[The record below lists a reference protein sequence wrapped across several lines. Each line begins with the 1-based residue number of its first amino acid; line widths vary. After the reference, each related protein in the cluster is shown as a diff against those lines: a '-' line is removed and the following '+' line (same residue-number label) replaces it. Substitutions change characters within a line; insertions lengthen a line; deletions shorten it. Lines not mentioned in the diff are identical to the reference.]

1 MNSQQLYE
9 LYMQQLAQQQA
20 KKEGNSLDKIKNYS
34 AKIGN
39 YGNNLSTV
47 GNVIKDNVNSE
58 LAQKFGGSLA
68 NFGNTMSK
76 GANTVSNTLN
86 TPQNYFK
93 GFAGTGMQKAG
104 QALAGQSG
112 ALGTLGNGL
121 VNVGTSMAGT
131 GAATTGATAGT
142 TAGTTTG
149 AATGATT
156 AGTVGG
162 MTAAGSTAA
171 GAGAGTAAGA
181 TGGAAAGSA
190 AGGAAAGGSAGGA
203 SAGAAGG
210 PIGALIALAVMAL
223 AGGHRKAAKKAGNQ
237 LMNSTNKMAEQEN
250 ELSEQNLQQIQ
261 QNTANL
267 QQQADNA
274 IAQGI
279 PTGGAASIQNPNG
292 SVSDFPITKEQFAK
306 SLKDVGWDDKT
317 INSAL
322 NGLNLGNKEM
332 SDYINVYNQ
341 TASNGQGI
349 IIPQNAQQVAAAQA
363 LANGETPITQQG
375 EVATNA
381 QIKQGILDKFAN
393 GIADFSRGYQE
404 NRNNGFSPENL
415 TNNKFAVTTEKEN
428 PALANYQQTLRD
440 KGYKDDVINAV
451 AEGKNSGN
459 KEIADWISNNPSAY
473 KPITETKYYDKSKMG
488 RFGEAVGTVGRLVQ
502 NPATQAIVA
511 GGLSTAL
518 TGNPL
523 YGLGMAY
530 KFGNG
535 RAMSDIYKNELAKQG
550 VEVDPGMFG
559 SLSSTDMNALMMPQ
573 YKQTANEILKAR
585 LDETARY
592 HDLMMKYYN
601 DKLNETHDNN
611 VANQDIKRINANA
624 RQTSANASVIRAN
637 KTGNGKGSGANAN
650 KPQNHKDWAS
660 DLAGFTTIMSN
671 PKYIDKLDIAR
682 SRFIG
687 KYGVDPMKY
696 VK

>member
-20 KKEGNSLDKIKNYS
+20 QKEGNSLDKIKNYS

-47 GNVIKDNVNSE
+47 GNAIKDNVNSE
-58 LAQKFGGSLA
+58 LAQKFGGSLV

-93 GFAGTGMQKAG
+93 GFAGTGIQKAG

-131 GAATTGATAGT
+131 GAATTGAAAGT
-142 TAGTTTG
+142 TAGATTG

-171 GAGAGTAAGA
+171 GAGAGT
-181 TGGAAAGSA
+181 GAAAGSA

-223 AGGHRKAAKKAGNQ
+223 AGGHRKAAKKSGKQ
-237 LMNSTNKMAEQEN
+237 LMNATNQMAEQEN
-250 ELSEQNLQQIQ
+250 ELSDQHLQQIQ
-261 QNTANL
+261 QDTANL
-267 QQQADNA
+267 QQQANNA

-279 PTGGAASIQNPNG
+279 PTGGAASIQNPDG
-292 SVSDFPITKEQFAK
+292 VISDFPLTKEQFAQ
-306 SLKDVGWDDKT
+306 SLKNVGWDDKT

-332 SDYINVYNQ
+332 SDYINAYNQ
-341 TASNGQGI
+341 TANNGQAI
-349 IIPQNAQQVAAAQA
+349 TIPQTEQEIVAAQA
-363 LANGETPITQQG
+363 LANGEKPVAQQG
-375 EVATNA
+375 GVATNE
-381 QIKQGILDKFAN
+381 QIKQGILDKLAN
-393 GIADFSRGYQE
+393 GMADFSRGYNE
-404 NRNNGFSPENL
+404 NRNNGFKPENL
-415 TNNKFAVTTEKEN
+415 TNDRFAVTTEKEN
-428 PALANYQQTLRD
+428 PALANYQQSLRD
-440 KGYKDDVINAV
+440 KGIDENIVNAV

-459 KEIADWISNNPSAY
+459 KDIANWIKENPDAY
-473 KPITETKYYDKSKMG
+473 KNIKETQYYDKGKMG
-488 RFGEAVGTVGRLVQ
+488 RAGEFFGTVGRIVQ
-502 NPATQAIVA
+502 NPAVQATVA

-535 RAMSDIYKNELAKQG
+535 RAMSNIYQNVLADNG
-550 VEVDPGMFG
+550 VEVNPGMFG
-559 SLSSTDMNALMMPQ
+559 NITSSDMNALMTPK
-573 YKQTANEILKAR
+573 YKEALNNIALAKLQESQN
-585 LDETARY
+585 Y
-592 HDLMMKYYN
+592 HELMMKYYN
-601 DKLNETHDNN
+601 DKLEADKDYKAQKIE
-611 VANQDIKRINANA
+611 VDKQNANS

-637 KTGNGKGSGANAN
+637 KAGTGKGGAKPKAT
-650 KPQNHKDWAS
+650 KPQDNKDWAG
-660 DLAGFTTIMSN
+660 DLAGFNMMYSD
-671 PKYIDKLDIAR
+671 PKYANKIDIAR

-687 KYGVDPMKY
+687 KYGVDPLKY
-696 VK
+696 IKY